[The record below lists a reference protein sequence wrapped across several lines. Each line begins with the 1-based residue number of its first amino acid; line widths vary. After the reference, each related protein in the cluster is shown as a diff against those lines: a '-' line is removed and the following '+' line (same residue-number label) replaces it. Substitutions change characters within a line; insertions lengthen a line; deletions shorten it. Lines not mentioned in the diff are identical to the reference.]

1 MVSRQPVLVTG
12 AGGFVCSEIAVALAK
27 GGHEVLATDAHFDVP
42 TRERLTGITLLEG
55 DLAGALA
62 KSGVRPKTVI
72 HGAAITAEPKKLGLS
87 RAGHLRRNMDLLT
100 VSLEFA
106 RTAGA
111 ERFVFLSSMGVFDI
125 EDTMGAGNR
134 VTEAIP
140 AHGTCPY
147 AAAKRAGEIVT
158 QAAADDGFATLSL
171 RLGSI
176 FGPHEAVRET
186 RQHLCLVGRM
196 IDEARKTGI
205 ITVTTPE
212 ALREWAWLPDLAQRI
227 ARLATDLPEGL
238 RPVLHAGTPPA
249 ITDLALARALA
260 ERISGTT
267 IRLASPPHA
276 RIRPPMGTIE
286 PDVMDRAPWTDLP
299 GAFDRMLN
307 GEVSA

>member
-1 MVSRQPVLVTG
+1 MVTRQPVLVTG
-12 AGGFVCSEIAVALAK
+12 AGGFVCSEIAVALATA
-27 GGHEVLATDAHFDVP
+27 GHEVLAADAHFDAP
-42 TRERLTGITLLEG
+42 TRARLSGVTLVEG
-55 DLAGALA
+55 DLPGTLA
-62 KSGVRPKTVI
+62 QSGFRPKTVI
-72 HGAAITAEPKKLGLS
+72 HGAAITAEPEILGLS
-87 RAGHLRRNMDLLT
+87 RAGHLLRNMDLLT
-100 VSLEFA
+100 AALDFA

-111 ERFVFLSSMGVFDI
+111 ERFLFLSSMGVFDI
-125 EDTMGAGNR
+125 EDTIDAGQR

-140 AHGTCPY
+140 AHGKCPY

-158 QAAADDGFATLSL
+158 QAAAEDGFATLSL
-171 RLGSI
+171 RLGNI

-196 IDEARKTGI
+196 IAEARETGI
-205 ITVTTPE
+205 ITVSTPE
-212 ALREWAWLPDLAQRI
+212 ALREWAWLPDLAPRI

-238 RPVLHAGTPPA
+238 PPALHAGTPPA

-286 PDVMDRAPWTDLP
+286 PDVMDSAPWTDLA
-299 GAFDRMLN
+299 GALGQML
-307 GEVSA
+307 GSEVAA